1 MPRRR
6 GPWGEGVRRI
16 HTVRSKKKK
25 KREEEEEEGKLSRT
39 RQHKHD
45 TQTALRRTETQC
57 ITRKNEKAHIHTRD
71 MTQPEERDN
80 NNTEAHQTTT

>member
-1 MPRRR
+1 MSCSVCFGLPRWRSA
-6 GPWGEGVRRI
+6 GEGATRI
-16 HTVRSKKKK
+16 NTV
-25 KREEEEEEGKLSRT
+25 EGKRKKIK
-39 RQHKHD
+39 QHTT
-45 TQTALRRTETQC
+45 TQTQHSDGIERTETQC

>member
-1 MPRRR
+1 MGQGAARINTV
-6 GPWGEGVRRI
+6 EGRNQI
-16 HTVRSKKKK
+16 KPHT
-25 KREEEEEEGKLSRT
+25 T
-39 RQHKHD
+39 AQTQHSD
-45 TQTALRRTETQC
+45 GIERTETQC